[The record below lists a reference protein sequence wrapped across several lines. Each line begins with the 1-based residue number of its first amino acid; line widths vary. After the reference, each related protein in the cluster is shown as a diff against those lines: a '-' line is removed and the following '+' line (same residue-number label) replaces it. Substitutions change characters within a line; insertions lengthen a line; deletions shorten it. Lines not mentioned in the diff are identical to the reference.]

1 MKSRNLLIA
10 LACIVLFALAGVL
23 YFKNWV
29 VQKPFAIILFT
40 GDGLTSSS
48 LAATRLYNGG
58 ASGKLFVE
66 SLPQV
71 AVLKTSAADFAI
83 PDSAAAA
90 SAIATGA
97 FVNNKSLAIGAER
110 KRLDSLIALA
120 ASAGRKTG
128 LVTNGTLTEP
138 GISAY
143 FAHTTDA
150 TDGNAIAK
158 QLTQRK
164 DIDLILGGGEKFF
177 LPVDKGGLR
186 EDGAD
191 LVLELKKQKWEV
203 ARTKAEL
210 AAVPVWL
217 MRRVFGVF
225 DRDELVFSRQ
235 IESGSQEPSLDEMV
249 RIAIQTLQLN
259 PKGYFLVV
267 DAGLV
272 EKAGRTNDAENFLA
286 ETTVL
291 DRAIRTAREYAG
303 ENTLI
308 IAVGK
313 QNPGGLR
320 MNGYP
325 LKSDS
330 GMGVLG
336 INARGIPSVTWSTG
350 PNALPTP
357 SPAATAAAPKAAH
370 AEVLP
375 SLIVPEPPLP
385 DNAPPPP
392 PPQLSARARNEPS
405 TVFTEESLNVAD
417 DPLGFG
423 AGPGSQTLHGYK
435 NAIDIFTLIAKQ
447 L

>member
-1 MKSRNLLIA
+1 MKSRNLLLA
-10 LACIVLFALAGVL
+10 LACIVAFVLAGVL

-40 GDGLTSSS
+40 GDGLTTSS

-66 SLPQV
+66 SLPEI
-71 AVLKTSAADFAI
+71 ALLKTFASDFGI

-90 SAIATGA
+90 SAIASGTP
-97 FVNNKSLAIGAER
+97 VNNRSLGIGPER
-110 KRLDSLIALA
+110 KNLDSLITLA
-120 ASAGRKTG
+120 AAAGRKTG
-128 LVTNGTLTEP
+128 LITNGTLTEP
-138 GISAY
+138 GVAAY
-143 FAHTTDA
+143 YAHTADA

-158 QLTQRK
+158 QLIQRK
-164 DIDLILGGGEKFF
+164 DIDLVLGGGEKFF

-186 EDGAD
+186 EDGTD
-191 LVLELKKQKWEV
+191 LVLELKKEKWGV

-217 MRRVFGVF
+217 PGRVFGVF
-225 DRDELVFSRQ
+225 NRDELAFSRE
-235 IESGSQEPSLDEMV
+235 IESGSQEPSLEDMV
-249 RIAIQTLQLN
+249 RTAIQILQIN

-267 DAGLV
+267 DAGLI
-272 EKAGRTNDAENFLA
+272 EKAGRVNDAENFLA
-286 ETTVL
+286 ETVVL
-291 DRAIRTAREYAG
+291 DRVIRTAKQYAG
-303 ENTLI
+303 NNTLI
-308 IAVGK
+308 IAAGK

-325 LKSDS
+325 LRSDS
-330 GMGVLG
+330 GMAVLG

-357 SPAATAAAPKAAH
+357 SPVVAPTPAVTPH
-370 AEVLP
+370 PEILP
-375 SLIVPEPPLP
+375 SLTVPEPPLP
-385 DNAPPPP
+385 DNLPLPT
-392 PPQLSARARNEPS
+392 PPQLAARARNEPS
-405 TVFTEESLNVAD
+405 TVFSEESLNVAD

-423 AGPGSQTLHGYK
+423 VGPGSETLHGYK
-435 NAIDIFTLIAKQ
+435 NATAIFSLIANQ

>member
-1 MKSRNLLIA
+1 MKSRNLLLA
-10 LACIVLFALAGVL
+10 LACILVFALAGVL

-48 LAATRLYNGG
+48 LAATRLYESG

-66 SLPQV
+66 SLPEV

-90 SAIATGA
+90 SAIATGTT
-97 FVNNKSLAIGAER
+97 VNNKSLGLGPER
-110 KRLDSLIALA
+110 KSLNSLIALA
-120 ASAGRKTG
+120 ATAGRKTG
-128 LVTNGTLTEP
+128 LITNGTLAEP
-138 GISAY
+138 GVSAY
-143 FAHTTDA
+143 YARTADSA
-150 TDGNAIAK
+150 DGNDIAK

-191 LVLELKKQKWEV
+191 LVLELKKEKWQV

-210 AAVPVWL
+210 AAIPVWL
-217 MRRVFGVF
+217 PGRVFGVF
-225 DRDELVFSRQ
+225 NRDELAFSRE

-249 RIAIQTLQLN
+249 RTAIQLLQIN
-259 PKGYFLVV
+259 PKGYFLVI
-267 DAGLV
+267 DAGLI
-272 EKAGRTNDAENFLA
+272 EKAGRSNDAENFLA
-286 ETTVL
+286 ETIIL
-291 DRAIRTAREYAG
+291 DRAIRTAKQYAG
-303 ENTLI
+303 DNTLI
-308 IAVGK
+308 LAAGK

-325 LKSDS
+325 FKTDS
-330 GMGVLG
+330 GMSVLG

-357 SPAATAAAPKAAH
+357 SPAVVAPTVTPH
-370 AEVLP
+370 PEVLP
-375 SLIVPEPPLP
+375 SLTVPEPPLP
-385 DNAPPPP
+385 DNAPLPAS
-392 PPQLSARARNEPS
+392 PQLSARAKNEPS

-423 AGPGSQTLHGYK
+423 AGPGSENLRGYK
-435 NAIDIFTLIAKQ
+435 NATTIFTLIENQ